1 MTLNLLRDW
10 VIACCGSRIKTFP
23 KMEKLWTEIP
33 VLFNY
38 LLLTEE
44 EKECKEIK
52 KEDKFLKSTVNTLD

>member
-1 MTLNLLRDW
+1 
-10 VIACCGSRIKTFP
+10 
-23 KMEKLWTEIP
+23 MEKLWTEIP